1 MAGQTGSTFLY
12 EAWMVL
18 EGSVLTPLIHSDTQ
32 AATESNFDEL
42 RHGKTFA
49 RTRRKYGKKRAQK
62 QMVAIAL
69 RNKRDAKKRVARKRT

>member
-1 MAGQTGSTFLY
+1 M
-12 EAWMVL
+12 
-18 EGSVLTPLIHSDTQ
+18 PLIHSDTQ

-69 RNKRDAKKRVARKRT
+69 KNKRDAKKRVARKRT

>member
-1 MAGQTGSTFLY
+1 MPLKSASGSKN
-12 EAWMVL
+12 E
-18 EGSVLTPLIHSDTQ
+18 
-32 AATESNFDEL
+32 TENNFDEL

-69 RNKRDAKKRVARKRT
+69 KNKRDAKKRVARKRA